1 MLTLELSG
9 RFLPCVLLGSL
20 GGAIMVCM
28 SGDDVY
34 KYERIANDIDHL
46 IACGAFKPGDRI
58 PSVREMSR
66 QRDVSISTVLQAYY
80 LLEARGLIRARPRS
94 GFYVRSDLPSD
105 LPEPEISSPAPDPT
119 QVSMRELIS
128 MVAHSDTRN
137 PDLIQLGAAHPN
149 PSLAATQELNR
160 TMASVARRMGDAGGM
175 YDYAPGCEELRMQIA
190 RRSLVGGFSLS
201 PDDIVITSGCS
212 ESVNLCL
219 RAVCEPGDVVAIE
232 SPICFDALQTLEAI
246 GLQALEIP
254 THPRDGISL
263 DALRFAVEHN
273 DVKACMVI
281 SNFNNPLGSCIP
293 DENKRELVDLL
304 AEHEVPLIEND
315 IFGELYF
322 GESRPSVAKAYD
334 REGLVMLCSS
344 FSKSLCPAYRV
355 GWVVPGRF
363 YTTVEWLKYTSSLAA
378 PTLSEHAIA
387 EFMSGGGYDPYLRR
401 IRRAYERRVA
411 AMSQAVRRF
420 FPGSTKLTR
429 PSGGFVLWVQL
440 PASVDSLV
448 LYKWALEAG
457 IAITPGYLFSATDQ
471 YHHFIRLN
479 AANWSDEAER
489 AVERLGR
496 HIARMA

>member
-1 MLTLELSG
+1 MGEHKG
-9 RFLPCVLLGSL
+9 
-20 GGAIMVCM
+20 
-28 SGDDVY
+28 Y
-34 KYERIANDIDHL
+34 KYERIADDIDHL
-46 IACGAFKPGDRI
+46 IECGAFKPGDRI

-66 QRDVSISTVLQAYY
+66 QRKVSISTVLQAYY

-105 LPEPEISSPAPDPT
+105 LPEPEISSPALDPT

-128 MVAHSDTRN
+128 RVVYSDTLD
-137 PDLIQLGAAHPN
+137 PELIQLGAAHPN
-149 PSLAATQELNR
+149 PSLAATEELNR
-160 TMASVARRMGDAGGM
+160 TMTSVARRMGDASGL
-175 YDYAPGCEELRMQIA
+175 YDYAPGCEALRLQIA
-190 RRSLVGGFSLS
+190 RRSLATGCRLA

-212 ESVNLCL
+212 ESVSLCL

-263 DALRFAVEHN
+263 DALRFAIEHN
-273 DVKACMVI
+273 EVSACLVI

-293 DENKRELVDLL
+293 DENKRDLVRLL
-304 AEHEVPLIEND
+304 TEHEIPLIEND

-344 FSKSLCPAYRV
+344 FSKSLCPGYRV

-363 YTTVEWLKYTSSLAA
+363 YSAIRWLKYTSSLAA
-378 PTLSEHAIA
+378 PTLSEYAIA
-387 EFMSGGGYDPYLRR
+387 EFMAGGGYDPYLRR
-401 IRRAYERRVA
+401 VRRTYERHVA

-420 FPGSTKLTR
+420 FPEEGSTQSSTKLTR
-429 PSGGFVLWVQL
+429 PSGGFVLWVEL
-440 PASVDSLV
+440 PEAVDSLV
-448 LYKWALEAG
+448 LYRRGLKAG

-471 YHHFIRLN
+471 YRNFIRLN
-479 AANWSDEAER
+479 AANWSEHAEAG
-489 AVERLGR
+489 VERLGELIDAMVR
-496 HIARMA
+496 

>member
-1 MLTLELSG
+1 MGTDG
-9 RFLPCVLLGSL
+9 T
-20 GGAIMVCM
+20 
-28 SGDDVY
+28 Y
-34 KYERIANDIDHL
+34 KYERIADDIDHL
-46 IACGAFKPGDRI
+46 ITCGAFKPGDRI

-94 GFYVRSDLPSD
+94 GFYVRNDLPSD
-105 LPEPEISSPAPDPT
+105 LPEPEISSPAPDPAE
-119 QVSMRELIS
+119 VSMRELVS
-128 MVAHSDTRN
+128 MVAHTDTRN
-137 PDLIQLGAAHPN
+137 PDLIQLGVAHPN
-149 PSLAATQELNR
+149 PSLTATQELNR
-160 TMASVARRMGDAGGM
+160 TMTSVARQMGDASGM

-190 RRSLVGGFSLS
+190 RRSLTSGCSLS

-263 DALRFAVEHN
+263 DALRFAIEHN
-273 DVKACMVI
+273 DVSACMVI

-293 DENKRELVDLL
+293 DENKRGLVSLL
-304 AEHEVPLIEND
+304 TDHEIPLIEND

-322 GESRPSVAKAYD
+322 GESRPSVAKACD
-334 REGLVMLCSS
+334 REGLVLLCSS

-355 GWVVPGRF
+355 GWVVPGR
-363 YTTVEWLKYTSSLAA
+363 YYETVEWLKYTSSLAA

-387 EFMSGGGYDPYLRR
+387 EFMSSGSYAPYLRR
-401 IRRAYERRVA
+401 TRRAYERNVA

-420 FPGSTKLTR
+420 FPEDTKLTR

-440 PASVDSLV
+440 ARSVDSLV
-448 LYKWALEAG
+448 LYKHSLEAG

-471 YHHFIRLN
+471 YRNFIRLN
-479 AANWSDEAER
+479 AANWSDEAEK
-489 AVERLGR
+489 AIGHLGKL
-496 HIARMA
+496 IARLA